1 MQGIF
6 NSANAKFLLVTA
18 YYALRSCS
26 LWLDE
31 VFLGAIANF
40 NQALKLNP
48 NYAAVYRDQ
57 GLLRDR
63 LGDKQG
69 AIAGLEKATQLFK
82 FQGNPTAIDYI
93 LPEIHRL
100 QR

>member
-31 VFLGAIANF
+31 VLLGAIANF

-48 NYAAVYRDQ
+48 NYPAVYRDQ
-57 GLLRDR
+57 GLVRDR

-69 AIAGLEKATQLFK
+69 AIADLQKATQLFK
-82 FQGNPTAIDYI
+82 SQANPAAIDYI
-93 LPEIHRL
+93 LLKINL
-100 QR
+100 IQR